1 MKKKP
6 ALTRTPGQILR
17 AKNAK
22 GMANAVRR
30 GKSIA
35 EVAAEF
41 GKSEA
46 TVILACNRHQVVYPR
61 KKRGAPSKIEQRKLL
76 AEAVLSGKSV
86 ADVAQ
91 ESGQATRVVRQ
102 ACQEQGVS
110 LPIANM
116 NCMRILAGILS
127 GKSQSEVARDLN
139 ISRQRVGQVMDVVR
153 SSGVFAVLNKMYIPR
168 TN

>member
-22 GMANAVRR
+22 GMADAVRR
-30 GKSIA
+30 GKSIT
-35 EVAAEF
+35 EVAATY

-46 TVILACNRHQVVYPR
+46 TVVMACNLHKVVYPR
-61 KKRGAPSKIEQRKLL
+61 KKRGAHSKIEERKPL
-76 AEAVLSGKSV
+76 AEAVRSGKSV
-86 ADVAQ
+86 ADVVQ
-91 ESGQATRVVRQ
+91 ETGQSISVVRQ

-110 LPIANM
+110 LPLANM
-116 NCMRILAGILS
+116 NSMKILAGILS
-127 GKSQSEVARDLN
+127 GKSQTEVARDLN
-139 ISRQRVGQVMDVVR
+139 ISRQRVSQIMEVAR

-168 TN
+168 KN